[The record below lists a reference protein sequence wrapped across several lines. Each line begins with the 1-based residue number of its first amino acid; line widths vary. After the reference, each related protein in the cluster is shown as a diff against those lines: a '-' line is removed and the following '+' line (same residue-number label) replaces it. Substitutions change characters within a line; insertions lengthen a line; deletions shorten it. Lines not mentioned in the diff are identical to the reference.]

1 MEYKNKEGEKMKKI
15 LPLILLTAVFAG
27 CDCSENCKC
36 DEFNSFVELCRGIAK
51 EPIPAKVEPEDPT
64 TKVDWM
70 VHPCT
75 ATTQEFKKD
84 FKVVYADDS
93 YLSYYAMEYSY
104 TGGAHGTTTVSVGS
118 LKRPSGETV
127 KLSEFVPEE
136 KMKSLQK
143 ALYDGVVKKLG
154 SAENI
159 LGEVKVI
166 DNFYIAKDGLHF
178 VYNQYEVAPYAAGV
192 IEIVIKPSDL

>member
-1 MEYKNKEGEKMKKI
+1 
-15 LPLILLTAVFAG
+15 
-27 CDCSENCKC
+27 
-36 DEFNSFVELCRGIAK
+36 
-51 EPIPAKVEPEDPT
+51 
-64 TKVDWM
+64 
-70 VHPCT
+70 
-75 ATTQEFKKD
+75 
-84 FKVVYADDS
+84 
-93 YLSYYAMEYSY
+93 
-104 TGGAHGTTTVSVGS
+104 
-118 LKRPSGETV
+118 V